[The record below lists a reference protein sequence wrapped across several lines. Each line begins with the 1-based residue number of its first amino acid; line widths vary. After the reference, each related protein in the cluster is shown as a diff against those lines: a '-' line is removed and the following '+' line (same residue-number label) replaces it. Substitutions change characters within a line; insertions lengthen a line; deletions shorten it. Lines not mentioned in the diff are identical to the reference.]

1 MLLNRILGK
10 IGGEQ
15 RGPKRIVGGESVETS
30 ASYGEAA
37 KIFVVEVVEFNS
49 DFKDS
54 SP

>member
-1 MLLNRILGK
+1 MLIFGE

-15 RGPKRIVGGESVETS
+15 RGPERIVGGESIKEG
-30 ASYGEAA
+30 ASYGKAA
-37 KIFVVEVVEFNS
+37 KIFVVEVGGFNS